1 MSARRRTALVAIA
14 AVLGIAI
21 AAAITWGTSQLVRQR
36 IGLASEPLTVGRRL
50 LPPAAKHA
58 PARSTRPPGRS
69 RTSNSTRTSAPAP
82 STTTSSTPTPIP
94 SAPPVAVP
102 EPTPESSPPASAPAE
117 SSSSRGGSARDG
129 GGDSS
134 SHRDD

>member
-1 MSARRRTALVAIA
+1 MSARRRTLLVLVTAL
-14 AVLGIAI
+14 LGIVI

-50 LPPAAKHA
+50 LPPAVRTPARSTPTSNPRRTSSSTPTHA
-58 PARSTRPPGRS
+58 PAR
-69 RTSNSTRTSAPAP
+69 
-82 STTTSSTPTPIP
+82 TTSSTPTPAP
-94 SAPPVAVP
+94 SAPPVVTP
-102 EPTPESSPPASAPAE
+102 EPTPEPVPSEAAPAE
-117 SSSSRGGSARDG
+117 PSASGGGSERDG